1 MYYRVTTYG
10 TDPARRDEGFAFA
23 DTKREQ
29 LKAIAG
35 MQWIHVCDT
44 DDVGGLMIIACYES
58 TESAEAASEQVT
70 AILGEMAQFMIS
82 APQVKAGPV
91 SWEL

>member
-1 MYYRVTTYG
+1 MYYRVTMYG
-10 TDPARRDEGFAFA
+10 TDSARRDEGFAFA

-44 DDVGGLMIIACYES
+44 DDVGG
-58 TESAEAASEQVT
+58 EQTLNVV
-70 AILGEMAQFMIS
+70 A
-82 APQVKAGPV
+82 V
-91 SWEL
+91 